1 MCYNNRVIR
10 NHFHGFWLFERYIMK
25 IKAIKRPY
33 AEIIEEF
40 RNQKHP
46 HVKPKKP
53 NIFFRTLMKVVSIP
67 DLRAT
72 NFKCQ
77 KIGMEKLGKKEAA
90 FFLMN
95 HSSFID
101 LEIVA
106 SILYPRHFN
115 IVTTTD
121 GFIGKGWLMRQI
133 GCIPTKKF
141 TADTTTVRDILHV
154 VKKLNSSIVMF
165 PEAGYT
171 LDGTA
176 TTLPN
181 TLGKCVKMLGIPLVM
196 IKTYG
201 AFSRDPL
208 YNNLQRRKVDVSA
221 TVEYLLSKDEVE
233 ALSCEEID
241 SIIQQ
246 QFTFD
251 SFRWQKENNI
261 KISEG
266 FRADGLERILY
277 KCPDCKSEGNMIG
290 KGITVKCNSCGATHE
305 LSEYGELIPINT
317 KNTFPFVSDWYK
329 WEREEVRKEIEAGT
343 YSLDTDVD
351 IWISLDTK
359 KLYDVGEGHLVHNE
373 KGFILTGSDGQISY
387 EHKPLASHSIC
398 ADFNF
403 YEVGDVIALANPEC
417 IYYCFPK
424 DQKIPVAKVRLAA
437 EEIYK
442 KAIDAKKENH

>member
-1 MCYNNRVIR
+1 
-10 NHFHGFWLFERYIMK
+10 MK

-33 AEIIEEF
+33 AEIIEEYKAT
-40 RNQKHP
+40 KHE

-53 NIFFRTLMKVVSIP
+53 NMFFRTLLKLVSLP
-67 DLRAT
+67 DLIAT
-72 NFKCQ
+72 HFKCE
-77 KIGMEKLGKKEAA
+77 KIGMDKLGKKEPA

-101 LEIVA
+101 LEIAA
-106 SILYPRHFN
+106 SSLYPRAFN

-121 GFIGKGWLMRQI
+121 GFIGKDWLMRQI

-141 TADTTTVRDILHV
+141 TADTTMVRDILYT
-154 VKKLNSSIVMF
+154 VKKLNSSVLMF

-171 LDGTA
+171 FDGTS
-176 TTLPN
+176 TTLPD

-208 YNNLQRRKVDVSA
+208 YNNLQRRKVKVSA
-221 TVEYLLSKDEVE
+221 TVEYLLSK
-233 ALSCEEID
+233 EEIAAMPEEEILALIKD
-241 SIIQQ
+241 
-246 QFTFD
+246 QFSFD
-251 SFRWQKENNI
+251 GFKWQKDNGI

-277 KCPDCKSEGNMIG
+277 KCPHCQAEGEMLG
-290 KGITVKCNSCGATHE
+290 KGTEITCKACGVKYT
-305 LSEYGELIPINT
+305 LSEYGELVSTNADT
-317 KNTFPFVSDWYK
+317 KFSHAPDWYR
-329 WEREEVRKEIEAGT
+329 WEREEVRREIESGK
-343 YSLDTDVD
+343 YSLDTPVNV
-351 IWISLDTK
+351 WISLDTK
-359 KLYDVGEGHLVHNE
+359 KLYDIGDGNLVHTTD
-373 KGFILTGSDGQISY
+373 GFRLTDIDGNSIY
-387 EHKPLASHSIC
+387 EHKPLASYSIC

-403 YEVGDVIALANPEC
+403 YEVGDVIAIANTEC

-424 DQKIPVAKVRLAA
+424 NQSIPVAKARLAA

-442 KAIDAKKENH
+442 IALEKSHVRVE